1 MQNPNITTIKLKKDT
16 KNRMDK
22 LRTHE
27 RETYEDILQRML
39 GILNLTRTNPEKAKS
54 KLSAIDRQHKKETR
68 VKKLIKN

>member
-1 MQNPNITTIKLKKDT
+1 
-16 KNRMDK
+16 MDK